1 MTLNVYWTK
10 SRSVKRSNHAML
22 WNAWDTLTASF
33 PVLRV
38 FWRSN
43 MASAMEKYLL
53 KTPGNR
59 VSETLNSKMSLDA
72 SVLKNLCLW
81 CEFQSRLLFVISL
94 PLKNFL
100 TALQEP
106 VKLTGLKTFLCMNN
120 ILFLFLYLKCYFCT
134 SNAIASHTQSFCEV
148 LLRKVV

>member
-1 MTLNVYWTK
+1 MMINDIERILNK

-72 SVLKNLCLW
+72 SVLNNLCLW

-100 TALQEP
+100 TALYEWYIFQENTRVYIINVNKNCRLSNHRHENLKIP
-106 VKLTGLKTFLCMNN
+106 ACIFVK
-120 ILFLFLYLKCYFCT
+120 I
-134 SNAIASHTQSFCEV
+134 
-148 LLRKVV
+148 

>member
-1 MTLNVYWTK
+1 
-10 SRSVKRSNHAML
+10 
-22 WNAWDTLTASF
+22 
-33 PVLRV
+33 
-38 FWRSN
+38 

-81 CEFQSRLLFVISL
+81 CEFQSRLLFVIRL

-100 TALQEP
+100 TALIDLGGVVQPFMDWVGTEG
-106 VKLTGLKTFLCMNN
+106 VD
-120 ILFLFLYLKCYFCT
+120 LFGTLVLFHSL
-134 SNAIASHTQSFCEV
+134 SPS
-148 LLRKVV
+148 